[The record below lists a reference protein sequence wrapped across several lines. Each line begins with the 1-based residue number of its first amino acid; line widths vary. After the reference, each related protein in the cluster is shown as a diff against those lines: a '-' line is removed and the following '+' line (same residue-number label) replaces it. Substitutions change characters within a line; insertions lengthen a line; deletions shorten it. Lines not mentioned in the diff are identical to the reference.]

1 MNQPEPGAPN
11 RRPYSCAGQGGANSS
26 NGLWFAGG
34 DSFSWLFSA
43 VEVRI
48 DDIYC
53 MSVNGRFF
61 LLIVLG
67 DKIFEELANTT

>member
-1 MNQPEPGAPN
+1 MAE
-11 RRPYSCAGQGGANSS
+11 
-26 NGLWFAGG
+26 GG
-34 DSFSWLFSA
+34 DCFFWLDRV
-43 VEVRI
+43 VEI
-48 DDIYC
+48 LIGDIYC